1 MGLTR
6 VFAKRGLI
14 PSGQKV
20 SELRDNLARLMVE
33 SAVVFHDRF
42 GSEGLDALSEV
53 FRKLGEE
60 DAMQLKD
67 RLGLG
72 ETLVDAVD
80 AWRVVGHVMGAKM
93 KVVKVSETRVNT
105 EHPYCPQYEKF
116 KERGMLYCE
125 SVCLPY
131 VRAIAEGVTPS
142 VEMEVLEPAN
152 EERTCVKSL
161 VISGAPE

>member
-6 VFAKRGLI
+6 AFAKRGLI

-33 SAVVFHDRF
+33 SAIVLHERF
-42 GSEGLDALSEV
+42 GDEGLDALSEV
-53 FRKLGEE
+53 FRRLGEE
-60 DAMQLKD
+60 DAEQMKN

-72 ETLVDAVD
+72 ETLADAVD

-93 KVVKVSETRVNT
+93 KVVEVSENRVNT

-116 KERGMLYCE
+116 KERGRLYCE

-131 VRAIAEGVTPS
+131 VRAIAEGVAPP
-142 VEMEVLEPAN
+142 VRMEVLEPAT
-152 EERTCVKSL
+152 EDGTCVKSL
-161 VISGAPE
+161 VFRGSSK